1 METWFWIL
9 GWVLSFLTII
19 GNGFTI
25 FLVCSRRNLRTKTN
39 AFIVSLAVADFC
51 VGLSVIPSLF
61 FCEITN
67 TCYWPQ
73 SSMSWVFFTR
83 LLVSNTSAVNLCGLV
98 LDRFIAIVHSLKYI
112 SFMTRRR
119 IFRIIFFSW
128 VLVVSYN
135 ILQFLILI
143 ICKTAILIFLWL
155 HLIFFEFLPCVVLI
169 SCFVSVIFHVRRHDR
184 SARTLAKQLRFNHQM
199 SFKSHHKK
207 SAVVLMGIVI
217 GVFLVCYGIYLRC
230 SLVVLS
236 DTNASC
242 NDEQYKLPFLVLN
255 SAINPI
261 SYAFFKS
268 DIKKE
273 FRKLIGH
280 CFFKKKDHE
289 LRVVAG
295 LDSFGAGKDVAVGL
309 KSSWNLEILMSKQEK
324 RKNQRTHENT

>member
-25 FLVCSRRNLRTKTN
+25 FLVCIRRNLRTKTN
-39 AFIVSLAVADFC
+39 AFIVLLAVADFC

-73 SSMSWVFFTR
+73 SWMSWVFFTR

-135 ILQFLILI
+135 ILQFLTLI

-199 SFKSHHKK
+199 SFKIHHEKFP
-207 SAVVLMGIVI
+207 VVLMGIVI
-217 GVFLVCYGIYLRC
+217 GVFLVCYGIHLRC
-230 SLVVLS
+230 SLVVLFDS
-236 DTNASC
+236 NASC
-242 NDEQYKLPFLVLN
+242 KDEQYKIPFLVLN
-255 SAINPI
+255 SAKPT
-261 SYAFFKS
+261 
-268 DIKKE
+268 
-273 FRKLIGH
+273 
-280 CFFKKKDHE
+280 
-289 LRVVAG
+289 
-295 LDSFGAGKDVAVGL
+295 
-309 KSSWNLEILMSKQEK
+309 ILYLFQK
-324 RKNQRTHENT
+324 